1 MRKLLFVVLFAAA
14 CGSAQKDADTLTE
27 SIRSYNEGMRWQR
40 FEVAASQLP
49 PKGRGEWV
57 DEMDERADD
66 LKITDY
72 EIVKVDG
79 RGSKVAKVQVKVSWY
94 KDSEGTLRET
104 HAVQTWEQHGKL
116 WWMVDE
122 TRVRGAE
129 MPGLTEPVDKLE
141 DDAAGEAPSGAT
153 DRPAGETKASLGDPP
168 ADHRASA
175 DAPRPN

>member
-1 MRKLLFVVLFAAA
+1 MKKLLCVVLFAAA
-14 CGSAQKDADTLTE
+14 CGSSQKDADTLTE
-27 SIRSYNEGMRWQR
+27 SIRAYNEGMRWQR
-40 FEVAASQLP
+40 FEVAAGQLP
-49 PKGRGEWV
+49 PKDRGTWV

-72 EIVKVDG
+72 EIIKVDG

-129 MPGLTEPVDKLE
+129 MPGLTEPVDKPQ
-141 DDAAGEAPSGAT
+141 DKPPGGADGAAGTG
-153 DRPAGETKASLGDPP
+153 TKASLAEP
-168 ADHRASA
+168 ARDRALAS